1 VERQRSSELRLATL
15 AEQEADAA
23 RVAQV
28 EAWRDEVA
36 GGRAAVLRG
45 NAEGRMLA
53 EVSMELRAQDAR
65 RLATLQAAREILRET
80 AWQTYRQSRVQ
91 TEQMQRT
98 AERLRAEAAEQEAHR
113 RSQSRTTALV
123 PGVRGHAEVK
133 RALVDCRPLD
143 ERQLIEPRRC
153 LVSRVQHPLQER
165 HTAWS
170 NGHNPRGQQRTP

>member
-1 VERQRSSELRLATL
+1 MAATDSFQKMARLYALVERQRSSELRLATL

-113 RSQSRTTALV
+113 LQSESDDRFGARSKGT
-123 PGVRGHAEVK
+123 
-133 RALVDCRPLD
+133 
-143 ERQLIEPRRC
+143 RR
-153 LVSRVQHPLQER
+153 SKAR
-165 HTAWS
+165 S
-170 NGHNPRGQQRTP
+170 G